1 MEFKGTPGPWLTDRN
16 NFHAGRIATIHGC
29 KNNDWVE
36 IWSTNWPENEDVQE
50 ANARLMTAAPDL
62 LSALQGIQ
70 QSMAKYIEIANNIGM
85 DVTADGFYLGHA
97 MEVEEQA
104 RAAINKAL
112 GRE

>member
-1 MEFKGTPGPWLTDRN
+1 MEFKGSPGPWSKKDWINDFALFDKN
-16 NFHAGRIATIHGC
+16 GNFIGCFDHGPDA
-29 KNNDWVE
+29 NL
-36 IWSTNWPENEDVQE
+36 ITSAPE
-50 ANARLMTAAPDL
+50 L

-104 RAAINKAL
+104 KAAINKAL

>member
-1 MEFKGTPGPWLTDRN
+1 MEFKGTPGPWYTSN
-16 NFHAGRIATIHGC
+16 EGRLLVRDDEWQCVIADGIGC
-29 KNNDWVE
+29 NGDEEEV
-36 IWSTNWPENEDVQE
+36 
-50 ANARLMTAAPDL
+50 ANARLIAASPEL

-70 QSMAKYIEIANNIGM
+70 QSMAKYINIANNIGM

-112 GRE
+112 GRI

>member
-1 MEFKGTPGPWLTDRN
+1 MEFKGTPAPWI
-16 NFHAGRIATIHGC
+16 HAGGNTLSETIGGDGKTFCLILGKGIGKEKAT
-29 KNNDWVE
+29 
-36 IWSTNWPENEDVQE
+36 
-50 ANARLMTAAPDL
+50 ANAKLMAAAPEL

-70 QSMAKYIEIANNIGM
+70 QSMAKYINIANNIGM

>member
-1 MEFKGTPGPWLTDRN
+1 MEFKGTPGPWL
-16 NFHAGRIATIHGC
+16 HADSHGLNETAGGAIHGDGKTLC
-29 KNNDWVE
+29 LVLGKGIGKE
-36 IWSTNWPENEDVQE
+36 KAT
-50 ANARLMTAAPDL
+50 ANAKLMAAAPEL

-70 QSMAKYIEIANNIGM
+70 QSMAKYIDVANNIGM

-104 RAAINKAL
+104 KAAINKAL

>member
-1 MEFKGTPGPWLTDRN
+1 MEFKGTSGPWV
-16 NFHAGRIATIHGC
+16 HAGGNSLTETIGGAINGDGKTLCLILGKGIGKEKAT
-29 KNNDWVE
+29 
-36 IWSTNWPENEDVQE
+36 
-50 ANARLMTAAPDL
+50 ANAKLMAAAPEL

-70 QSMAKYIEIANNIGM
+70 QSMAKYIDVANNIGM